1 MRALSTIGP
10 SRALGALRPLW
21 SGCANWALGACCTC
35 RPLRTCWAESTKTGG
50 YVLVTACI
58 VGERKRSNGRISAE
72 TVVVAKRYITHSRT
86 VVAGGVGLERI
97 ITCGGVLNA
106 GVEVK
111 RSRPSSRIIITSRN
125 EQKRTVTKG
134 SVA

>member
-1 MRALSTIGP
+1 MANSRVERAGSIETECID
-10 SRALGALRPLW
+10 
-21 SGCANWALGACCTC
+21 SGSDIPNRRGVA
-35 RPLRTCWAESTKTGG
+35 AESTKTGG

-58 VGERKRSNGRISAE
+58 VGERKSSNGRISAE

-111 RSRPSSRIIITSRN
+111 RSRPSSRIIITSGN
-125 EQKRTVTKG
+125 EQERTVTKG